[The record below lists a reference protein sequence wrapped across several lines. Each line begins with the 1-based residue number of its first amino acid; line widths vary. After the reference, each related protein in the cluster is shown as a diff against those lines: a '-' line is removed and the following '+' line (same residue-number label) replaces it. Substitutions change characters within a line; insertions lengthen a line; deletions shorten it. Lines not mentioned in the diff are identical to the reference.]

1 MKTSLGLG
9 LLPAEAQLLPPR
21 PQQLL
26 PLQLL
31 PVVRPVE
38 GVEVEGRRDGPTAGG
53 GGGPGRRRGWGRRA
67 ARGLGCGAHVL
78 GAEEAAIVLAAQ
90 GGAAQH
96 PVGLADGGET
106 GGGGGAAG
114 VAVRVVAERLLVVR
128 RLDLRR
134 RRRGR
139 DPQHLVKVAAG
150 PRGSAATRLPA
161 AGRRQGTTETRG
173 PRVGGQE
180 APQAA
185 KRCRLHRAAPPQRPP
200 AAILDAT
207 GSSARRGAVTSGGGM
222 AGSGRRPE
230 HRGPP
235 ELFYNEFEARKYT
248 QNSRVV
254 EIQSQMSERAV
265 ELLGLPEDRPCLLL
279 DVGCG
284 SGLSGDYISDEGHYW
299 IGMDIS
305 PAMLDVAVEREVEG
319 DLLLADVGHGI
330 PFRPGMFDG
339 CISISAVQ
347 WLCNAD
353 KKSHSPPKR
362 LYRFFSTLYT
372 ALARGSRAVLQL
384 YPENSEQL
392 ELITAQAMRAGFT
405 GGMVVDY
412 PNSAKAKKFFLCLFV
427 GASGTLPKGLGTEC
441 ADGEEIHQ
449 AKFTNERTRFRNA
462 KGKSVKKSRDWILE
476 KKERRRRQGKEVRAD
491 TKYTGRKRRP
501 RF

>member
-1 MKTSLGLG
+1 
-9 LLPAEAQLLPPR
+9 
-21 PQQLL
+21 
-26 PLQLL
+26 
-31 PVVRPVE
+31 
-38 GVEVEGRRDGPTAGG
+38 
-53 GGGPGRRRGWGRRA
+53 
-67 ARGLGCGAHVL
+67 
-78 GAEEAAIVLAAQ
+78 
-90 GGAAQH
+90 
-96 PVGLADGGET
+96 
-106 GGGGGAAG
+106 
-114 VAVRVVAERLLVVR
+114 
-128 RLDLRR
+128 
-134 RRRGR
+134 
-139 DPQHLVKVAAG
+139 
-150 PRGSAATRLPA
+150 
-161 AGRRQGTTETRG
+161 
-173 PRVGGQE
+173 
-180 APQAA
+180 
-185 KRCRLHRAAPPQRPP
+185 
-200 AAILDAT
+200 
-207 GSSARRGAVTSGGGM
+207 M

-235 ELFYNEFEARKYT
+235 ELFYDETEARKYT

-265 ELLGLPEDRPCLLL
+265 ELLGLPQDRPCLLL

-284 SGLSGDYISDEGHYW
+284 SGLSGDYISEEGHYW

-319 DLLLADVGHGI
+319 DLLLADVGDGI

-372 ALARGSRAVLQL
+372 AL
-384 YPENSEQL
+384 L

-412 PNSAKAKKFFLCLFV
+412 PNSTKAKKFFLCLFV

-441 ADGEEIHQ
+441 ADGEEVHQ

>member
-1 MKTSLGLG
+1 
-9 LLPAEAQLLPPR
+9 
-21 PQQLL
+21 
-26 PLQLL
+26 
-31 PVVRPVE
+31 
-38 GVEVEGRRDGPTAGG
+38 
-53 GGGPGRRRGWGRRA
+53 
-67 ARGLGCGAHVL
+67 
-78 GAEEAAIVLAAQ
+78 
-90 GGAAQH
+90 
-96 PVGLADGGET
+96 
-106 GGGGGAAG
+106 
-114 VAVRVVAERLLVVR
+114 
-128 RLDLRR
+128 
-134 RRRGR
+134 
-139 DPQHLVKVAAG
+139 
-150 PRGSAATRLPA
+150 
-161 AGRRQGTTETRG
+161 
-173 PRVGGQE
+173 
-180 APQAA
+180 
-185 KRCRLHRAAPPQRPP
+185 
-200 AAILDAT
+200 
-207 GSSARRGAVTSGGGM
+207 M

-235 ELFYNEFEARKYT
+235 ELVSGESGG
-248 QNSRVV
+248 SRVV

-284 SGLSGDYISDEGHYW
+284 SGLSGDYISEEGHYW

-427 GASGTLPKGLGTEC
+427 GTSGTLPKVR
-441 ADGEEIHQ
+441 ASMSSSPAAVH
-449 AKFTNERTRFRNA
+449 FPHRTRFRNV

-501 RF
+501 HF

>member
-1 MKTSLGLG
+1 S
-9 LLPAEAQLLPPR
+9 
-21 PQQLL
+21 
-26 PLQLL
+26 
-31 PVVRPVE
+31 
-38 GVEVEGRRDGPTAGG
+38 
-53 GGGPGRRRGWGRRA
+53 
-67 ARGLGCGAHVL
+67 
-78 GAEEAAIVLAAQ
+78 
-90 GGAAQH
+90 
-96 PVGLADGGET
+96 
-106 GGGGGAAG
+106 
-114 VAVRVVAERLLVVR
+114 
-128 RLDLRR
+128 
-134 RRRGR
+134 
-139 DPQHLVKVAAG
+139 
-150 PRGSAATRLPA
+150 
-161 AGRRQGTTETRG
+161 
-173 PRVGGQE
+173 
-180 APQAA
+180 
-185 KRCRLHRAAPPQRPP
+185 
-200 AAILDAT
+200 
-207 GSSARRGAVTSGGGM
+207 
-222 AGSGRRPE
+222 
-230 HRGPP
+230 
-235 ELFYNEFEARKYT
+235 
-248 QNSRVV
+248 SRVV

-284 SGLSGDYISDEGHYW
+284 SGLSGDYISNEGHYW

-427 GASGTLPKGLGTEC
+427 GASGTLPKGLGTER
-441 ADGEEIHQ
+441 ADGEETHQ

-501 RF
+501 HF

>member
-1 MKTSLGLG
+1 
-9 LLPAEAQLLPPR
+9 
-21 PQQLL
+21 
-26 PLQLL
+26 
-31 PVVRPVE
+31 
-38 GVEVEGRRDGPTAGG
+38 
-53 GGGPGRRRGWGRRA
+53 
-67 ARGLGCGAHVL
+67 
-78 GAEEAAIVLAAQ
+78 
-90 GGAAQH
+90 
-96 PVGLADGGET
+96 
-106 GGGGGAAG
+106 
-114 VAVRVVAERLLVVR
+114 
-128 RLDLRR
+128 
-134 RRRGR
+134 
-139 DPQHLVKVAAG
+139 
-150 PRGSAATRLPA
+150 
-161 AGRRQGTTETRG
+161 
-173 PRVGGQE
+173 
-180 APQAA
+180 
-185 KRCRLHRAAPPQRPP
+185 
-200 AAILDAT
+200 
-207 GSSARRGAVTSGGGM
+207 M

-235 ELFYNEFEARKYT
+235 ELFYDEAEARKYT

-254 EIQSQMSERAV
+254 EIQAQMSERAV
-265 ELLGLPEDRPCLLL
+265 ELLGLPQDRPCLLL

-284 SGLSGDYISDEGHYW
+284 SGLSGDYISEEGHYW

-319 DLLLADVGHGI
+319 DLLLADMGDGI

-353 KKSHSPPKR
+353 KKSQSPPKR

-412 PNSAKAKKFFLCLFV
+412 PNSTKLCLFQTR
-427 GASGTLPKGLGTEC
+427 AELAKFAFQGLGTEC
-441 ADGEEIHQ
+441 ADGEEMHQ